1 MTTNFQLADG
11 WPSARKEGWTA
22 ASFNASRAVHHFG
35 KHELELL
42 LSLVDRTKE
51 KGIDVTAITR
61 EEFDHPELHD
71 VLAERVRELKYGQG
85 LSVLGGFPVRD
96 RPLED
101 IWRMY
106 WGIGAH
112 FGVGVSQ
119 NTRGDLLG
127 KVTVTPGT
135 VGGRVYGSSG
145 VAPLHSDR
153 IDMLSLLCVN
163 KARTGGENVF
173 VSSLAV
179 WDIVER
185 ERPDLFELLKR
196 GYPQHRNNEQADGD
210 SPVTPYRVP
219 VFGERDGLRSVY
231 FGGNAMLAH
240 QEKHFGEILTSADRE
255 ALSYV
260 AKVILRP
267 ELGVRQMLEPGEAV
281 FINNMEMLHSRTA
294 FEDGTGPHETRLLLR
309 MWLEGRRQRPK
320 PNDMTIVNNR
330 SGHQGVWAKASM
342 AA

>member
-1 MTTNFQLADG
+1 MTSSYQFADG
-11 WPSARKEGWTA
+11 WPSVAKTGWTA
-22 ASFNASRAVHHFG
+22 ASFDTSKAVHHFE
-35 KHELELL
+35 KEELELL
-42 LSLVDRTKE
+42 LALVDRTKA
-51 KGIDVTAITR
+51 KGIDVAAITR
-61 EEFDHPELHD
+61 DDFDHPELHD
-71 VLAERVRELKYGQG
+71 VLESRVRELKYGQG
-85 LSVLGGFPVRD
+85 LAILGGFPVRQ

-101 IWRMY
+101 VWRMY
-106 WGIGAH
+106 WGIGSH

-163 KARTGGENVF
+163 KAKRGGENVF

-179 WDIVER
+179 WDLVQR
-185 ERPDLFELLKR
+185 ERPDLFDLLRR
-196 GYPQHRNNEQADGD
+196 GYPQHRNNEQAEGD

-240 QEKHFGEILTSADRE
+240 QEKHFAEILTSRDRE
-255 ALSYV
+255 ALSYLAQV
-260 AKVILRP
+260 VLRP

-281 FINNMEMLHSRTA
+281 FINNMELLHSRTA
-294 FEDGTGPHETRLLLR
+294 FEDGSSPNETRLLLR
-309 MWLEGRRQRPK
+309 MWLGGRPQRPK
-320 PNDMTIVNNR
+320 PNDMTVVHNR
-330 SGHQGVWAKASM
+330 SGCQGVWAKQSAP
-342 AA
+342 A